1 MKKRGRDRG
10 RLNRKMFSLNYI
22 IMHIYDLIEKY
33 LMDVFIQ
40 KTNLMEFF
48 YKWENNKNNKS

>member
-1 MKKRGRDRG
+1 
-10 RLNRKMFSLNYI
+10 
-22 IMHIYDLIEKY
+22 MHIYDLIEKY
-33 LMDVFIQ
+33 LMEVFIQ